1 MVNSNGRTRVVITG
15 AGAITPLGQNVEEF
29 WSNLVAGRSGIA
41 PMTLCDTSNYP
52 TKIAAEVKDWRPEE
66 ILDRREARRMA
77 RFSQFAV
84 AAAMQAVAQSGLDL
98 DRVDRT
104 RVGVVIGNGNG
115 GYPNLEDAVR
125 TIVARGG
132 MRMDPLLMPKALP
145 NMAAAQIS
153 LQLGLKG
160 YNSTCVTACAAATQA
175 IGEAADLIR
184 AGRADVILSGGTEAG
199 ISQLGLGAFAV
210 MRAMSTRNDEPEHA
224 SRPFDR
230 NRDGFVPAEG
240 AGIFVLESLE
250 SARRRNATILAEVA
264 GYGACA
270 DAYHLV
276 APCADGEGASRAIRL
291 ALDDA
296 GISPAEI
303 DYINAHG
310 TSTPLNDLSETV
322 AIKAAF
328 GEQAHSVP
336 ISSTKSMIGHA
347 LGGSGALE
355 VVACIKT
362 IETGLIHP
370 TSNLNDPDPDCD
382 LDYVPLTAR
391 KADIRTVLKNSFGFG
406 GQNACLVLCRVD
418 DSSSAEQTSAR

>member
-1 MVNSNGRTRVVITG
+1 
-15 AGAITPLGQNVEEF
+15 
-29 WSNLVAGRSGIA
+29 
-41 PMTLCDTSNYP
+41 
-52 TKIAAEVKDWRPEE
+52 
-66 ILDRREARRMA
+66 
-77 RFSQFAV
+77 
-84 AAAMQAVAQSGLDL
+84 
-98 DRVDRT
+98 
-104 RVGVVIGNGNG
+104 
-115 GYPNLEDAVR
+115 
-125 TIVARGG
+125 
-132 MRMDPLLMPKALP
+132 MPKALP

-328 GEQAHSVP
+328 GEQAYLVP

-418 DSSSAEQTSAR
+418 DSSSAEQPSAR